1 MVTRKI
7 FRTNSFFAGE
17 KAKRTKGR
25 IRKNS
30 RRIRG
35 VIIMKKHEFYV
46 GVCFAAGVSIKEI
59 VELPEN
65 LTDEE
70 VEEQFKEWVWDQLDA
85 HREEI
90 E

>member
-1 MVTRKI
+1 
-7 FRTNSFFAGE
+7 
-17 KAKRTKGR
+17 
-25 IRKNS
+25 
-30 RRIRG
+30 
-35 VIIMKKHEFYV
+35 MKKHEFYV